1 MLGPRRDGCHAGVR
15 SRDPPFPPLSLSFF
29 GWHDEGHVPVL
40 LRNANSFVI
49 ILIYAP
55 VSRRATHQRRRP
67 TGGGGGGGFVYT
79 LLAFAP
85 EISCF
90 PADCR
95 RLRYAGMPGR
105 ETCLEALS
113 GQGERAPRR
122 ALLVTCASTE
132 VYIRLPDGMRRY
144 HTRAER
150 LYYTDEKSRLRA
162 YDEASFGWITFVCVR
177 E

>member
-1 MLGPRRDGCHAGVR
+1 M
-15 SRDPPFPPLSLSFF
+15 
-29 GWHDEGHVPVL
+29 L

-95 RLRYAGMPGR
+95 RLRSTPAYRVGR
-105 ETCLEALS
+105 TCLEALS
-113 GQGERAPRR
+113 GQGERASV
-122 ALLVTCASTE
+122 LLVTCASTE
-132 VYIRLPDGMRRY
+132 VYIRLSDGMRRY

-150 LYYTDEKSRLRA
+150 LYHTDEKSRLRA
-162 YDEASFGWITFVCVR
+162 YDATERPSGELRLSVCASNAFHSYELIIFAVSHGVSLH
-177 E
+177 